1 MDCILEKFGL
11 DDLSEEE
18 NSRWK
23 QIDDEILDHELR
35 ELIIGEKDRPVKSL
49 ASVPD
54 MTERKWKDVAE
65 EFIIL
70 AEALI
75 KEK

>member
-11 DDLSEEE
+11 DDLNEEE

-23 QIDDEILDHELR
+23 QIDDEILDCELR
-35 ELIIGEKDRPVKSL
+35 ELMIGEKDRHVKSL
-49 ASVPD
+49 ESVPD
-54 MTERKWKDVAE
+54 MTERNWKDVAE
-65 EFIIL
+65 EFKTL
-70 AEALI
+70 AESLI

>member
-1 MDCILEKFGL
+1 ME
-11 DDLSEEE
+11 
-18 NSRWK
+18 

-35 ELIIGEKDRPVKSL
+35 ELMIGEKDRPVKLL
-49 ASVPD
+49 ASVTN
-54 MTERKWKDVAE
+54 MTERNWKDVAE